1 MSKQNQ
7 HKPNVPE
14 LRFPEFSGEWEEKKV
29 KEEFKVVSGSTPLR
43 SKREYFDDNGIPWI
57 KTMDLNNSEINAV
70 SERISKMAL
79 NELNLKVLPKN
90 TILIAMY
97 GGFNQI
103 GRTGLL
109 TFESTI
115 NQAISALLD
124 IKQKHNSY
132 FFQYYFNHNVNKWR
146 RYAASSRKDPNITKK
161 DIESFKIVFPSY
173 NEQKRIGDFFSKL
186 DRQIEL
192 EEKKLALLEEQKKG
206 YMQKIFSQ
214 ELRFKDEYGNEYPEW
229 EEKRLGEIAKITRGL
244 TYKPSDVRCNGV
256 RVLRSSNIINN
267 KFYMHHDDVFVDD
280 KIVKIPFVNNGD
292 ILITAANGSPRLV
305 GKHALINKLSN
316 NSVAGGFMYTLK
328 AENTKFIQTWMY
340 TTEYQR
346 IITKVQ
352 GGNGSIGNLSKKDL
366 ETGLITVP
374 STEEQVKIGSFFEK
388 IDGIILKNLQK
399 TQRMQDMKKSLLQQ
413 IYL

>member
-1 MSKQNQ
+1 M
-7 HKPNVPE
+7 
-14 LRFPEFSGEWEEKKV
+14 
-29 KEEFKVVSGSTPLR
+29 
-43 SKREYFDDNGIPWI
+43 
-57 KTMDLNNSEINAV
+57 
-70 SERISKMAL
+70 
-79 NELNLKVLPKN
+79 
-90 TILIAMY
+90 
-97 GGFNQI
+97 
-103 GRTGLL
+103 
-109 TFESTI
+109 
-115 NQAISALLD
+115 
-124 IKQKHNSY
+124 
-132 FFQYYFNHNVNKWR
+132 
-146 RYAASSRKDPNITKK
+146 
-161 DIESFKIVFPSY
+161 
-173 NEQKRIGDFFSKL
+173 
-186 DRQIEL
+186 
-192 EEKKLALLEEQKKG
+192 
-206 YMQKIFSQ
+206 
-214 ELRFKDEYGNEYPEW
+214 
-229 EEKRLGEIAKITRGL
+229 TRGL

>member
-146 RYAASSRKDPNITKK
+146 RYA
-161 DIESFKIVFPSY
+161 
-173 NEQKRIGDFFSKL
+173 
-186 DRQIEL
+186 
-192 EEKKLALLEEQKKG
+192 
-206 YMQKIFSQ
+206 
-214 ELRFKDEYGNEYPEW
+214 
-229 EEKRLGEIAKITRGL
+229 
-244 TYKPSDVRCNGV
+244 
-256 RVLRSSNIINN
+256 
-267 KFYMHHDDVFVDD
+267 
-280 KIVKIPFVNNGD
+280 
-292 ILITAANGSPRLV
+292 
-305 GKHALINKLSN
+305 
-316 NSVAGGFMYTLK
+316 
-328 AENTKFIQTWMY
+328 
-340 TTEYQR
+340 
-346 IITKVQ
+346 
-352 GGNGSIGNLSKKDL
+352 
-366 ETGLITVP
+366 
-374 STEEQVKIGSFFEK
+374 
-388 IDGIILKNLQK
+388 
-399 TQRMQDMKKSLLQQ
+399 
-413 IYL
+413 